1 MRASEAGRGLR
12 RQGRFRGERLRV
24 TRGARGGLTRTHAS
38 LAAEYLTAAKDAVT
52 SGIGQYLSG
61 VDFNDTGT
69 LAAAGALAAVPA
81 LSAAVFFAFSDFG
94 GSSNPRKSSPSKVYF
109 NLGSEAVL
117 LDTRDKQSISSYGK
131 PDLSGT
137 GCKYINLPYQP
148 SSDDFLSKAA
158 SKCANAES
166 VAVLGET
173 PGFAASA
180 AKELVRFGSVEV
192 PVVYVSGDWKGA
204 GLPWKEPRQGLR
216 LPSIGNGESVTGALY
231 ATGAIG
237 ASVLFTAELDAIL
250 ELVGIFGASSV
261 LVKRF
266 LFYEDRQRTLD
277 ELQRFFDERV
287 APQELIADL
296 SSAYRAIFGDDT
308 SIPAQP
314 SKQLEAA
321 SSKRADGKEQEQQQ
335 QQQQQPVAAAR
346 GAADATQATAAQP
359 SPSFSAPTAA
369 SSQPSPSSPH
379 SAAPSAS
386 QVDTTSAEET
396 NEGNGAAEESSEQKS
411 EETSVN

>member
-1 MRASEAGRGLR
+1 
-12 RQGRFRGERLRV
+12 
-24 TRGARGGLTRTHAS
+24 
-38 LAAEYLTAAKDAVT
+38 
-52 SGIGQYLSG
+52 
-61 VDFNDTGT
+61 
-69 LAAAGALAAVPA
+69 
-81 LSAAVFFAFSDFG
+81 
-94 GSSNPRKSSPSKVYF
+94 
-109 NLGSEAVL
+109 
-117 LDTRDKQSISSYGK
+117 
-131 PDLSGT
+131 
-137 GCKYINLPYQP
+137 
-148 SSDDFLSKAA
+148 
-158 SKCANAES
+158 
-166 VAVLGET
+166 VLGET

-192 PVVYVSGDWKGA
+192 PVVYVSGNWKDA

-216 LPSIGNGESVTGALY
+216 LPSIGNEESVTGALY

-314 SKQLEAA
+314 SKQLDAA
-321 SSKRADGKEQEQQQ
+321 SSTRAHGKEQEQEQQQ
-335 QQQQQPVAAAR
+335 QPAAAAR
-346 GAADATQATAAQP
+346 GAAGATQATATQP
-359 SPSFSAPTAA
+359 SLSFSAPTAA

>member
-1 MRASEAGRGLR
+1 
-12 RQGRFRGERLRV
+12 
-24 TRGARGGLTRTHAS
+24 
-38 LAAEYLTAAKDAVT
+38 VT

-94 GSSNPRKSSPSKVYF
+94 SSSNPGKSSPSKVYV
-109 NLGSEAVL
+109 NLDSEVVL

-216 LPSIGNGESVTGALY
+216 LPSIGNEESVTGALY

-314 SKQLEAA
+314 SKQLDAA
-321 SSKRADGKEQEQQQ
+321 SSTRADGKEQEQQ

-369 SSQPSPSSPH
+369 SSQPSPSSSH